1 MKDFSHIN
9 YPESPSPQSRL
20 PPWNVT
26 NETAWPAL
34 ALTLVSCSWHSFYW
48 SQAPSHM
55 RRISPEIRLEINPII
70 TFYIIIYNLQSPD
83 MTCRYRN
90 CPNIPGQ
97 RSIVIISTEIRQIP
111 HWQHPPAV
119 EISQNF
125 KDPSSF
131 PLIPHITCNSK

>member
-1 MKDFSHIN
+1 MWAVVWR
-9 YPESPSPQSRL
+9 SPLCIAKPTQS
-20 PPWNVT
+20 
-26 NETAWPAL
+26 L
-34 ALTLVSCSWHSFYW
+34 ALTLLSCSWHSFYW

-111 HWQHPPAV
+111 PWQHPPAV

-131 PLIPHITCNSK
+131 PLITHITHLQFKV